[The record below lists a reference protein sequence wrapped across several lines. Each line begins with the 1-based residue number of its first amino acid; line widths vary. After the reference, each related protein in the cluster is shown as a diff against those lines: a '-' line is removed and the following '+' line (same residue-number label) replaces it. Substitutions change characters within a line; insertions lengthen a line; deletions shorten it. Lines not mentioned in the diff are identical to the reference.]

1 MTDDELRELV
11 ASLAVTQAS
20 TAQKLDQLAEAQA
33 RTDAQLAKTDEQLAK
48 TDAQLAKTDAQL
60 AKTDAQL
67 AKTDAKL
74 DKLAEMYGGVGNNQ
88 GKVAEEFYF
97 NSLKF
102 KPELN
107 GIKFDFIE
115 KNVTRSKGNLEEE
128 YDLLLVN
135 GEELYIVEVKYRL
148 HPKDIERLVGRKV
161 KHFMRLFP
169 EYRNY
174 RIHLALA
181 TFSVEDDVKQMALEL
196 GITLLQRRGQLIE
209 TLAA

>member
-1 MTDDELRELV
+1 VGEKKMTDDELRELV

-33 RTDAQLAKTDEQLAK
+33 RTDAQLAKTDE
-48 TDAQLAKTDAQL
+48 QLAKTDAQL